1 MDVYEAVVSRVEVR
15 EYSDRRVPDEVKL
28 KVLEAARMSPT
39 GFNLQHWRFILVE
52 DKDNLRRLSQEIAPD
67 ANILSISTR
76 EDIRVEMDADLSEAA
91 RLMASRNIRHLVVV
105 DEAGALR
112 GMISIRDIIGER

>member
-52 DKDNLRRLSQEIAPD
+52 DKR
-67 ANILSISTR
+67 
-76 EDIRVEMDADLSEAA
+76 
-91 RLMASRNIRHLVVV
+91 
-105 DEAGALR
+105 
-112 GMISIRDIIGER
+112 